1 MTRPTK
7 VLRLLLPL
15 AVLAAAPALR
25 PDAALA
31 QQSTP
36 KLAEAVFAGGCYWG
50 VESVFRHVRGVVTAT
65 SGYALP
71 VPAQGSAYAPRAEAV
86 RVAYDPRQVTYRQ
99 LLDVFFS
106 VVHDPTQLNRQGPD
120 VGSEYRSIV
129 FVDGER
135 RRAMVRVY
143 IDSLTAAHVFLRPI
157 VTEIAALR
165 GFQVVDD
172 SQQDYAAKH
181 PTESY
186 IVINDVPKVEAL
198 RRRFPEL
205 YRN

>member
-1 MTRPTK
+1 MRQPTSL
-7 VLRLLLPL
+7 LRLLLPL
-15 AVLAAAPALR
+15 AMLTAPPALWPAAAPAQR
-25 PDAALA
+25 AA
-31 QQSTP
+31 P
-36 KLAEAVFAGGCYWG
+36 KLAEAVFSGGCYWG

-99 LLDVFFS
+99 LLEVFFS

-120 VGSEYRSIV
+120 IGSDYRSIV

-135 RRAMVRVY
+135 RRAIVRAY
-143 IDSLTAAHVFLRPI
+143 IDSLTAARVFPRPI

-181 PTESY
+181 PSDAY

-198 RRRFPEL
+198 RDRFPQL
-205 YRN
+205 YRD